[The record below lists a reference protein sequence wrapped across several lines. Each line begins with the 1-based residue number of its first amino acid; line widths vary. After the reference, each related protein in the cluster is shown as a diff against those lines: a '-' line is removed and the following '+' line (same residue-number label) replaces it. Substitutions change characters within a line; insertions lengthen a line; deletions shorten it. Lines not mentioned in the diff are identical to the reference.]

1 MHDEKNQKE
10 SAVITVASKRNS
22 KEGRKTMENKSLNIN
37 DESSK
42 KRTKLTVHKV
52 AKGVNGITLIAL
64 VVTIIALLILAG
76 VAINLTIG
84 DNGIITRAQKARLT
98 SELSTYKEE
107 LEMYEVGKELDNTG
121 FMRDTLTAGKTKL
134 NYNTQPEGEKGNIKT
149 IINSIS
155 DEYLEKLE
163 VIKGELLIN
172 TKDINEIKIAQSLG
186 IEVNPYDITEE
197 GELLSSYGNL
207 LLMSEDGTLTI
218 PERVTKIGEG
228 AFSNLEGLKTIIIPG
243 TCKEIAQN
251 AFRNNPTLEH
261 VIMEDGVEKIGAY
274 AFFRCTNL
282 ISIEM
287 PDSITE
293 VGNECF
299 RYDTKLENVKLS
311 NNLITLNGYVFGECT
326 NLKNIELPE
335 NLEQI
340 SNQCFSGT
348 NIIEIKLP
356 KNLQTLSS
364 GSSLPQKLQTIDTS
378 ENNYFEF
385 KNGIL
390 YTKDLKTLVFALSN
404 ITSVNMEES
413 VETISSAA
421 FEKCSYLTSINL
433 TSKVR
438 SIGESAFNNSKLSRI
453 TVSSGNNYFSVD
465 ERYNLYN
472 KDKTVLYRN
481 FDKGNITI
489 KDGVQNIKRGAFI
502 NDGTIT
508 GITLPESYVGD
519 TTTGWGTFPPI
530 NYIKL
535 PKNVKNINKYA
546 YYDIK
551 SIEVST
557 DNLYLNSI
565 NNEYILSEDG
575 TELYWVKSDL
585 IDVQIPNTVKTIK
598 QNALMITKAE
608 NIVLP
613 SSIEKI
619 EGGIISYST
628 SIKKIEIQSNIK
640 QIDTNAFSNASN
652 LFEIIIHK
660 EAGSISGSP
669 WGCTI
674 GNKAVSWIGE

>member
-1 MHDEKNQKE
+1 M
-10 SAVITVASKRNS
+10 
-22 KEGRKTMENKSLNIN
+22 
-37 DESSK
+37 
-42 KRTKLTVHKV
+42 
-52 AKGVNGITLIAL
+52 
-64 VVTIIALLILAG
+64 LILAG

-98 SELSTYKEE
+98 SELATYKEE

-134 NYNTQPEGEKGNIKT
+134 NYNTQPEGEEGNIKT

-261 VIMEDGVEKIGAY
+261 VIMENGVEKIGEN
-274 AFFRCTNL
+274 AFNACTNL
-282 ISIEM
+282 TTVEM

-293 VGNECF
+293 VGVGCF
-299 RYDTKLENVKLS
+299 RFDTKLENVKLS
-311 NNLITLNGYVFGECT
+311 NNLITLNGYVFDGCT
-326 NLKNIELPE
+326 NLKNINLPEELKQIGAGCFTNTKITEMKLPE
-335 NLEQI
+335 NLKAI
-340 SNQCFSGT
+340 ASGT
-348 NIIEIKLP
+348 
-356 KNLQTLSS
+356 
-364 GSSLPQKLQTIDTS
+364 SLPSKLQILDTS

-385 KNGIL
+385 KSGVL

-404 ITSVNMEES
+404 VTSVNIEES
-413 VETISSAA
+413 VETISSVA
-421 FEKCSYLTSINL
+421 FANCSLLTTISIP
-433 TSKVR
+433 SKVK
-438 SIGESAFNNSKLSRI
+438 SIGGMAFSNSKLSKI
-453 TVSSGNNYFSVD
+453 TVSSGNNYFSTD

-472 KDKTVLYRN
+472 KDKTILYRC

-489 KDGVQNIKRGAFI
+489 KDGVQNIVRGAL
-502 NDGTIT
+502 NGGGIT
-508 GITLPESYVGD
+508 GITLPESYIGD
-519 TTTGWGTFPPI
+519 TTTGWNTFPTL

-535 PKNVKNINKYA
+535 PKNVKSIDKQA
-546 YYDIK
+546 YFQIK
-551 SIEVST
+551 NIEVSSE
-557 DNLYLNSI
+557 NPYLNSI

-575 TELYWVKSDL
+575 TELYWVNSDL
-585 IDVQIPNTVKTIK
+585 TDVQIPNTVKTIK
-598 QNALMITKAE
+598 QYALMNTKAE
-608 NIVLP
+608 NIILP
-613 SSIEKI
+613 PRIERI
-619 EGGIISYST
+619 EDYIFQSST

-640 QIDTNAFSNASN
+640 EILDYAFSSANN
-652 LFEIIIHK
+652 LSEIIIHK

-674 GNKAVSWIGE
+674 GNKAVSWVGE

>member
-1 MHDEKNQKE
+1 MKSTRVNEE
-10 SAVITVASKRNS
+10 
-22 KEGRKTMENKSLNIN
+22 KSLNFMEN
-37 DESSK
+37 EVQNVDVKSK
-42 KRTKLTVHKV
+42 RYTLKKFKKQVQ
-52 AKGVNGITLIAL
+52 GITLIAL

-84 DNGIITRAQKARLT
+84 DNGIITRASNARLT
-98 SELSTYKEE
+98 SELATYKEE
-107 LEMYEVGKELDNTG
+107 LEMYGVGKELDNTG

-134 NYNTQPEGEKGNIKT
+134 NYNTQPEGEEGNIKT
-149 IINSIS
+149 IISSIS

-218 PERVTKIGEG
+218 PERVKKIGEG

-261 VIMEDGVEKIGAY
+261 VIMEDGVEKIGTDV
-274 AFFRCTNL
+274 FRSCTNL
-282 ISIEM
+282 TTVEM
-287 PDSITE
+287 PDTITE
-293 VGNECF
+293 VGARCF
-299 RYDTKLENVKLS
+299 SGDWNLGKVKLS
-311 NNLITLNGYVFGECT
+311 NNLKILNNQVFAGCT
-326 NLKNIELPE
+326 KLNNIELSGR
-335 NLEQI
+335 LEKI
-340 SNQCFSGT
+340 VTECFWGT
-348 NIIEIKLP
+348 GITEIKLP
-356 KNLQTLSS
+356 SNLKTIAS
-364 GSSLPQKLQTIDTS
+364 GSSLPSTLQTIDTS

-390 YTKDLKTLVFALSN
+390 YSKDLKTLVLALSN
-404 ITSVNMEES
+404 VTSANIEES
-413 VETISSAA
+413 VEKISS
-421 FEKCSYLTSINL
+421 
-433 TSKVR
+433 
-438 SIGESAFNNSKLSRI
+438 SAFANCSSLTTINIPTNVKSIESLAFANSKLSKI
-453 TVSSGNNYFSVD
+453 TVSSGNNYFSTD

-472 KDKTVLYRN
+472 KDGTILYRN

-489 KDGVQNIKRGAFI
+489 KEGVQNIVRGAFLD
-502 NDGTIT
+502 NKTIT
-508 GITLPESYVGD
+508 GITLPESYVGN
-519 TTTGWGTFPPI
+519 TTTEWGIFPTLD
-530 NYIKL
+530 YIYL
-535 PKNVKNINKYA
+535 PKNVKSIDKFA
-546 YYDIK
+546 YFNIK
-551 SIEVST
+551 SIEVSP

-585 IDVQIPNTVKTIK
+585 TDVQIPDTVKTIK
-598 QNALMITKAE
+598 QHALIYTKAE

-613 SSIEKI
+613 SRTERIENN
-619 EGGIISYST
+619 IIDGST

-640 QIDTNAFSNASN
+640 EISIVAFNNASN
-652 LFEIIIHK
+652 LSEIIIHK

-669 WGCTI
+669 WGCAI
-674 GNKAVSWIGE
+674 GNKAVQWVGE

>member
-52 AKGVNGITLIAL
+52 AKGVKGITLIAL

-107 LEMYEVGKELDNTG
+107 LEMYSVGKELENNG

-134 NYNTQPEGEKGNIKT
+134 NYNTQPEGEEGNIKT

-228 AFSNLEGLKTIIIPG
+228 AFSNIEGLKTIIIPG

-311 NNLITLNGYVFGECT
+311 NNLITLNGYVFDECT

-489 KDGVQNIKRGAFI
+489 KDGVQNIINGAFSRRK
-502 NDGTIT
+502 NNRYNIT
-508 GITLPESYVGD
+508 RKLCRRY
-519 TTTGWGTFPPI
+519 
-530 NYIKL
+530 NYRMGHI
-535 PKNVKNINKYA
+535 PANQ
-546 YYDIK
+546 
-551 SIEVST
+551 
-557 DNLYLNSI
+557 LY
-565 NNEYILSEDG
+565 
-575 TELYWVKSDL
+575 
-585 IDVQIPNTVKTIK
+585 
-598 QNALMITKAE
+598 
-608 NIVLP
+608 
-613 SSIEKI
+613 
-619 EGGIISYST
+619 
-628 SIKKIEIQSNIK
+628 
-640 QIDTNAFSNASN
+640 
-652 LFEIIIHK
+652 
-660 EAGSISGSP
+660 
-669 WGCTI
+669 
-674 GNKAVSWIGE
+674 

>member
-1 MHDEKNQKE
+1 M
-10 SAVITVASKRNS
+10 
-22 KEGRKTMENKSLNIN
+22 
-37 DESSK
+37 K
-42 KRTKLTVHKV
+42 KRSINKN
-52 AKGVNGITLIAL
+52 VNKIIDKRTLRKIKKNVKGITLIAL

-98 SELSTYKEE
+98 SELATYKEE
-107 LEMYEVGKELDNTG
+107 LEMYEVGKELDNNG
-121 FMRDTLTAGKTKL
+121 FIRDTLTAGKEKL
-134 NYNTQPEGEKGNIKT
+134 NYNTKPEGEEGNIKT

-261 VIMEDGVEKIGAY
+261 VIMEDGVEKIGQY
-274 AFFRCTNL
+274 AFRECTNL
-282 ISIEM
+282 TTVEM
-287 PDSITE
+287 PDSITQI
-293 VGNECF
+293 GMDCF
-299 RYDTKLENVKLS
+299 RYNSNLENVKLS
-311 NNLITLNGYVFGECT
+311 NNIKILNEQVFYGCT

-340 SNQCFSGT
+340 KSSCFSGT
-348 NIIEIKLP
+348 SIAEIKLP
-356 KNLQTLSS
+356 SNLKTIAS
-364 GSSLPQKLQTIDTS
+364 GSSLPSTLQTIDTS

-385 KNGIL
+385 INGVL

-404 ITSVNMEES
+404 VTSVIIEES
-413 VETISSAA
+413 VEQISTSAFANCSSLTTIS
-421 FEKCSYLTSINL
+421 IP
-433 TSKVR
+433 SKVK
-438 SIGESAFNNSKLSRI
+438 SIGSLAFSNSKLSKI
-453 TVSSGNNYFSVD
+453 TVSSGNNYFSTD

-472 KDKTVLYRN
+472 KDGTVLYRC

-489 KDGVQNIKRGAFI
+489 KDGVKNIVRGAFM
-502 NDGTIT
+502 NNGTIT
-508 GITLPESYVGD
+508 GITLPESYVGN
-519 TTTGWGTFPPI
+519 TTTGIATFPI
-530 NYIKL
+530 LNYIYL
-535 PKNVKNINKYA
+535 PEKVQNINKQA
-546 YYDIK
+546 YVNIK
-551 SIEVST
+551 NIEVSPE
-557 DNLYLNSI
+557 NLYLNSI

-585 IDVQIPNTVKTIK
+585 TDVQIPDTVKTIK
-598 QNALMITKAE
+598 KYALMYTKAE

-619 EGGIISYST
+619 EEGIIYNST
-628 SIKKIEIQSNIK
+628 SMKKIEIQSNIK
-640 QIDTNAFSNASN
+640 EISTIAFFSANN
-652 LFEIIIHK
+652 LSEIIIHK

-674 GNKAVSWIGE
+674 GNKAVQWGGE

>member
-1 MHDEKNQKE
+1 M
-10 SAVITVASKRNS
+10 KRTRVN
-22 KEGRKTMENKSLNIN
+22 EEKSLNFMEN
-37 DESSK
+37 EVQNVDVKSK
-42 KRTKLTVHKV
+42 RYTLKKFKKQVQ
-52 AKGVNGITLIAL
+52 GITLIAL

-84 DNGIITRAQKARLT
+84 DNGIITRASNARLT
-98 SELSTYKEE
+98 SELATYKEE

-134 NYNTQPEGEKGNIKT
+134 NYNTQPEGEEGNIKT
-149 IINSIS
+149 IISSIS

-243 TCKEIAQN
+243 TCKEIAKN
-251 AFRNNPTLEH
+251 AFANNPTLEH
-261 VIMEDGVEKIGAY
+261 VIMEDGVEKIGVY
-274 AFFRCTNL
+274 AFRECTNL
-282 ISIEM
+282 ATVEM

-293 VGNECF
+293 VGNSCF
-299 RYDTKLENVKLS
+299 ASDTKLENVKLS
-311 NNLITLNGYVFGECT
+311 NNLKILNNQVFYNCT
-326 NLKNIELPE
+326 KLKNIELPE
-335 NLEQI
+335 SLEQI
-340 SNQCFSGT
+340 VSECFAGT
-348 NIIEIKLP
+348 GITELKLP
-356 KNLQTLSS
+356 KNLQTIEN
-364 GSSLPQKLQTIDTS
+364 GACLPPRLQAIDTS
-378 ENNYFEF
+378 VNNYFEF

-404 ITSVNMEES
+404 VTSVNIDES
-413 VETISSAA
+413 VEKISQSA
-421 FEKCSYLTSINL
+421 FENCSSLTTINIPTNVKSI
-433 TSKVR
+433 
-438 SIGESAFNNSKLSRI
+438 ESLAFANSKLSKI
-453 TVSSGNNYFSVD
+453 TVSSGNNYFSTD

-472 KDKTVLYRN
+472 KEGTILYRC

-508 GITLPESYVGD
+508 GITLPESYIGD
-519 TTTGWGTFPPI
+519 TTTGWNIFPKLD
-530 NYIKL
+530 YICL
-535 PKNVKNINKYA
+535 PKNVKSVDKSVYHNIKN
-546 YYDIK
+546 
-551 SIEVST
+551 IEVSL
-557 DNLYLNSI
+557 DNIYLNSI
-565 NNEYILSEDG
+565 NNEYIVSEDG
-575 TELYWVKSDL
+575 TGLYWVESNL
-585 IDVQIPNTVKTIK
+585 TDVQIPDTVKTIK
-598 QNALMITKAE
+598 KYALINTKAE

-613 SSIEKI
+613 ASVEKI
-619 EGGIISYST
+619 EGNIVSSST

-640 QIDTNAFSNASN
+640 QIDTNAFINANN
-652 LFEIIIHK
+652 LSEIIIHK

-674 GNKAVSWIGE
+674 GNKAVSWVGE

>member
-1 MHDEKNQKE
+1 MK
-10 SAVITVASKRNS
+10 
-22 KEGRKTMENKSLNIN
+22 
-37 DESSK
+37 SK
-42 KRTKLTVHKV
+42 KDS
-52 AKGVNGITLIAL
+52 NGITLIAL

-84 DNGIITRAQKARLT
+84 DNGIITRASKARLT
-98 SELSTYKEE
+98 SELATYKEE

-121 FMRDTLTAGKTKL
+121 FMRDTLTAGKEKL
-134 NYNTQPEGEKGNIKT
+134 NYNTQPEGEEGNIKT

-243 TCKEIAQN
+243 TCKEIANN
-251 AFRNNPTLEH
+251 AFAYNPTLEN

-274 AFFRCTNL
+274 AFRGCTNL
-282 ISIEM
+282 TTVEM

-293 VGNECF
+293 VGNSCF
-299 RYDTKLENVKLS
+299 DADIKLQNVKLS
-311 NNLITLNGYVFGECT
+311 KNLTVLNSYTFRNCSK
-326 NLKNIELPE
+326 LKKIVLSE

-340 SNQCFSGT
+340 GSECFAGT
-348 NIIEIKLP
+348 GITEMKLP
-356 KNLQTLSS
+356 KNLKTIAT
-364 GSSLPQKLQTIDTS
+364 GNSLPSTLQTIDTS
-378 ENNYFEF
+378 ENDYFEF

-390 YTKDLKTLVFALSN
+390 YTKDLKTLILALSN
-404 ITSVNMEES
+404 VTSVNMEES
-413 VETISSAA
+413 VETISESA
-421 FEKCSYLTSINL
+421 FQNCSLLTTINL
-433 TSKVR
+433 TSNVK
-438 SIGESAFNNSKLSRI
+438 SIGDLAFYNSKLSSI
-453 TVSSGNNYFSVD
+453 TVSSGNNYFSTD

-472 KDKTVLYRN
+472 KEGTILYRN

-489 KDGVQNIKRGAFI
+489 KDGVQNIKRGAFL
-502 NDGTIT
+502 NNGTIT
-508 GITLPESYVGD
+508 GITLPESYVGNA
-519 TTTGWGTFPPI
+519 TTGWATFPTI
-530 NYIKL
+530 EYLKL
-535 PKNVKNINKYA
+535 PKNVNKLYKIAYFNIKT
-546 YYDIK
+546 
-551 SIEVST
+551 IEVSS
-557 DNLYLNSI
+557 DNPYLNSI

-575 TELYWVKSDL
+575 TELYCVKSDL
-585 IDVQIPNTVKTIK
+585 TDVQIPNTVKTIK
-598 QNALMITKAE
+598 QYALMITKAE

-613 SSIEKI
+613 ASVEKI
-619 EGGIISYST
+619 ELSIFHAST
-628 SIKKIEIQSNIK
+628 IKKIEIQSNIK
-640 QIDTNAFSNASN
+640 EISTTAFSSASN
-652 LFEIIIHK
+652 LSEIIIHK

-674 GNKAVSWIGE
+674 GNKAVSWVGE

>member
-1 MHDEKNQKE
+1 M
-10 SAVITVASKRNS
+10 KRTRVN
-22 KEGRKTMENKSLNIN
+22 EEKSLNFMEN
-37 DESSK
+37 EVQNVDVKSK
-42 KRTKLTVHKV
+42 RYTLKKFKKQVQ
-52 AKGVNGITLIAL
+52 GITLIAL

-98 SELSTYKEE
+98 SELATYKEE

-243 TCKEIAQN
+243 TCKEIADN
-251 AFRNNPTLEH
+251 AFAYNPTLET
-261 VIMEDGVEKIGAY
+261 VIMEDGVEKIGAN
-274 AFFRCTNL
+274 AFRSCTNL
-282 ISIEM
+282 TTVEM
-287 PDSITE
+287 PDTITE
-293 VGNECF
+293 VGSRCF
-299 RYDTKLENVKLS
+299 RDDTNLGKVKLS
-311 NNLITLNGYVFGECT
+311 NNLKILKDQVFMACTKLN
-326 NLKNIELPE
+326 NIELSE
-335 NLEQI
+335 RLEQI
-340 SNQCFSGT
+340 DTECFLRTGIT
-348 NIIEIKLP
+348 EIKLP
-356 KNLQTLSS
+356 SNLKTIAS
-364 GSSLPQKLQTIDTS
+364 GSSLPSTLQTIDTS

-385 KNGIL
+385 INGVL
-390 YTKDLKTLVFALSN
+390 YTKELKTLVFALSN
-404 ITSVNMEES
+404 VTSINIEES
-413 VETISSAA
+413 VETISASA
-421 FEKCSYLTSINL
+421 FQNCSLLTTINIP
-433 TSKVR
+433 TNVK
-438 SIGESAFNNSKLSRI
+438 SIGSLAFNNSKLSKI
-453 TVSSGNNYFSVD
+453 TVSSGNNYFSTD

-472 KDKTVLYRN
+472 KDGTILYRN

-489 KDGVQNIKRGAFI
+489 KEGVQNIVRGAFLD
-502 NDGTIT
+502 NKTIT
-508 GITLPESYVGD
+508 GITLPESYVGN
-519 TTTGWGTFPPI
+519 TRTESGIFPTLD
-530 NYIKL
+530 YIYL
-535 PKNVKNINKYA
+535 PKNVKSINKFA
-546 YYDIK
+546 YFNIK
-551 SIEVST
+551 SIGVSP
-557 DNLYLNSI
+557 DNPYLNSI

-585 IDVQIPNTVKTIK
+585 TEIQIPDTVKTIK
-598 QNALMITKAE
+598 SFALMYTKAE

-613 SSIEKI
+613 ASVEKI
-619 EGGIISYST
+619 EENIFANST

-640 QIDTNAFSNASN
+640 EISSFAFNTANN
-652 LFEIIIHK
+652 LSEIIIHK

-674 GNKAVSWIGE
+674 GNKAVQWVGE

>member
-1 MHDEKNQKE
+1 MIQ
-10 SAVITVASKRNS
+10 I
-22 KEGRKTMENKSLNIN
+22 
-37 DESSK
+37 
-42 KRTKLTVHKV
+42 
-52 AKGVNGITLIAL
+52 GITLIAL

-98 SELSTYKEE
+98 SELATYKEE

-134 NYNTQPEGEKGNIKT
+134 NYNTQPEGEEGNIKT

-243 TCKEIAQN
+243 TCKEIAKN
-251 AFRNNPTLEH
+251 AFRNNPTLET
-261 VIMEDGVEKIGAY
+261 VIMKDGVEKIGAY

-311 NNLITLNGYVFGECT
+311 NNLITLNGFVFEGCT

-413 VETISSAA
+413 VETISSSA

-598 QNALMITKAE
+598 QNALMNTKAE

-652 LFEIIIHK
+652 LFEIVIHK
-660 EAGSISGSP
+660 EVGSISGSP